1 MSLEDTVD
9 LNIKASVQ
17 KVVHEGITET
27 YGYSVNYGDAAFKVT
42 PSMDV
47 WVDVNWIS
55 FGRGPYT
62 TNTVMFRCF
71 NRPVNDRLGR
81 RLEELITRLREALN
95 VRSIPFLDFTVDPK
109 VPAPV
114 TFEGEELE
122 MAIRFEERGPLQ
134 SATGMAR
141 PENEGAM
148 DGVEFVPLT
157 YYVYVP
163 RPNVI
168 L

>member
-17 KVVHEGITET
+17 KVVHDHFELGWS
-27 YGYSVNYGDAAFKVT
+27 YPVNYGDAGFKIT

-62 TNTVMFRCF
+62 TNTLMFRCF
-71 NRPVNDRLGR
+71 NRPVNDRMGL
-81 RLEELITRLREALN
+81 RLEEMISRLREVLN
-95 VRSIPFLDFTVDPK
+95 RRTIPFLDFTADPSSPSPI
-109 VPAPV
+109 V
-114 TFEGEELE
+114 FEGEELE

-157 YYVYVP
+157 YYVHVP

-168 L
+168 P

>member
-1 MSLEDTVD
+1 MSQD
-9 LNIKASVQ
+9 LHDQNIKASVQ
-17 KVVHEGITET
+17 KVVHDQFTAV
-27 YGYSVNYGDAAFKVT
+27 YGYKVNYGDAAFTVP
-42 PSMDV
+42 PSTDV

-62 TNTVMFRCF
+62 TNTLMFRCF
-71 NRPVNDRLGR
+71 NRPINDRMGK
-81 RLEELITRLREALN
+81 RLEEMITRLREALN
-95 VRSIPFLDFTVDPK
+95 IRAIPFLDFTDDYK
-109 VPAPV
+109 VPTPV

-168 L
+168 P